1 MPCNGFFKYM
11 HSYLRAVGYS
21 NIDNLQKTEELI
33 QKAIKDPTYV
43 LETKSTS
50 GRPAREYYYE
60 CTKDMGICV
69 LCEIDDDPV
78 CESETPVRVVGYF
91 PYYKGEYTSVSGDI
105 FVEKKVDTGS
115 FHGMCHDSRF
125 GIALIFSLQNT
136 VDYLNS
142 RMKTKNGSYSG
153 EVRLSAL
160 SLEGRIILPVEK
172 SMKNTESLIIP
183 GKRKAESGSGSYDT
197 GKDSAT
203 EIPED
208 DYFLKGSMILDRARK
223 EDIFSI
229 VDTTFMPH
237 GTETDVYSMVG
248 EITEFVLLI
257 NEHTDEPVWL
267 LDVVCKGVPMQ
278 VCINKSDLLG
288 VPDYGR
294 RFRGI
299 VWMQG
304 RIKFF

>member
-1 MPCNGFFKYM
+1 MSM
-11 HSYLRAVGYS
+11 HSYFRAVGYS
-21 NIDNLQKTEELI
+21 DIDNVQKTEELI
-33 QKAIKDPTYV
+33 RKAIKDPTYV
-43 LETKSTS
+43 SGTKYAT
-50 GRPAREYYYE
+50 GYPVREYYYE
-60 CTKDMGICV
+60 CAKGMGICV
-69 LCEIDDDPV
+69 LCETDPDPV
-78 CESETPVRVVGYF
+78 CESETPVRVVNYF
-91 PYYKGEYTSVSGDI
+91 PYFNGEYASVSGDI
-105 FVEKKVDTGS
+105 FVEKKVDTKS
-115 FHGMCHDSRF
+115 FHGMCNDSRF
-125 GIALIFSLQNT
+125 GIALIFSMQNT
-136 VDYLNS
+136 VDFLNNK
-142 RMKTKNGSYSG
+142 MKTKNGSYSG

-172 SMKNTESLIIP
+172 SMKNAESLIVP
-183 GKRKAESGSGSYDT
+183 GKRKAESGSSLHDT
-197 GKDSAT
+197 GKGDQPDSF
-203 EIPED
+203 ED
-208 DYFLKGSMILDRARK
+208 DLFFANNMIMERAKK

-248 EITEFVLLI
+248 EIRDYMLLV
-257 NEHTDEPVWL
+257 NEHTNEPVWL

-304 RIKFF
+304 QIKFF